1 MKFELLLARRYLSA
15 QRRHSVLT
23 VCSIVIAVALL
34 TALSTCFST
43 LRGIFRDA
51 AFDEAPYHVLLY
63 DVTEAQ
69 CRQVEKMNHIGSC
82 TFVPA
87 DDGKSGDG
95 LILFDSYIGSLA
107 KYISEMNR
115 SLNRKGSRSYSMNS
129 ELISLDLIDESSRV
143 DAVMTY
149 TVFVIFLMFFALG
162 MRMLIDTAFEVSSK
176 ERERQF
182 GVLRSIG
189 ATPRQVLKIQS
200 FEGILLSLIAVP
212 LGCLTGIGT
221 AYLIF
226 RAVLSTGIASY
237 YLETEKIPQIV
248 RLHLSPLLIACSAV
262 IGIMWVFFSA
272 YGTGMRNAKRSPVL
286 MITSR
291 AGGVKRVRNHRLSG
305 LLFGWTG
312 RLAARNARREKKRF
326 VITVLALTVSLT
338 MFAGVSSV
346 MDAVMNKISEEEN
359 AGLGRRTDLDFSV
372 HENPLAKTEAAWEKQ
387 MFERQD
393 RSIRYSEVRTS
404 KAPEHPTAYYKG
416 VQALEQSGYFKD
428 LLWTVSPGWGA
439 GGCDCGDGHFN
450 SVFVYYLNET
460 AYDRF
465 FGEHAP
471 MSYAELE
478 KAGGGLLVG
487 DEPEI
492 IPVKDGAVTLLFECK
507 RQLNDM
513 TEEEYDALIKD
524 VPESERWRSE
534 YPNQEVLHGADGEP
548 EEYFYWTT
556 EETTVTF
563 PVAQVVTMPF
573 DPKNYI
579 SPGQAHLILPESLF
593 RERDWQ
599 KFDDFNFGVYISCN
613 LKNPE
618 QYQEALSFLENST
631 DITYQNISDNFT
643 YIQRLKKTTSSWS
656 VGLNAVTV
664 MLALIA
670 IVNLINIVST
680 GVLNRKRE
688 FAAMQC
694 SGMTRGQMYRLV
706 VIECL
711 QFTLFAAIASTIL
724 CLLIIRGT
732 TWFLV
737 GMTIEA
743 SPGDVDLGVSYLTPV
758 IRIWTAAVAAFAV
771 TLLASVIPLH
781 RMRKEPLAEQI
792 RAAE

>member
-43 LRGIFRDA
+43 IRGIFRDA
-51 AFDEAPYHVLLY
+51 SFDEDPYHVLLY

-82 TFVPA
+82 TFVPLEN
-87 DDGKSGDG
+87 GQGGDAR
-95 LILFDSYIGSLA
+95 ILFDSYIGSLGR
-107 KYISEMNR
+107 YISEMNR
-115 SLNRKGSRSYSMNS
+115 SLNRKGSGGYAMNR
-129 ELISLDLIDESSRV
+129 ELISLDLIDDDSRAQ
-143 DAVMTY
+143 AVMTY

-189 ATPRQVLKIQS
+189 ATPRQILNIQS
-200 FEGILLSLIAVP
+200 FEGILLSMIAVP

-237 YLETEKIPQIV
+237 YLEAEKIPQIV
-248 RLHLSPLLIACSAV
+248 RVHLSPLLIACSAV

-291 AGGVKRVRNHRLSG
+291 AGGVKRVRNHGLSG

-346 MDAVMNKISEEEN
+346 MDAVMNEISEEEN

-372 HENPLAKTEAAWEKQ
+372 HENPLAKTEAAWGEQ
-387 MFERQD
+387 M
-393 RSIRYSEVRTS
+393 RTRREQS
-404 KAPEHPTAYYKG
+404 FREANVPEHPTAYYKG
-416 VQALEQSGYFKD
+416 VQALAQSGYFKD

-439 GGCDCGDGHFN
+439 GGCDCGDGN
-450 SVFVYYLNET
+450 YKNVFVYYVNEKD
-460 AYDRF
+460 YERF

-478 KAGGGLLVG
+478 KTGGGLLVG
-487 DEPEI
+487 DEPETV
-492 IPVKDGAVTLLFECK
+492 PVKNGAVTLTFECK
-507 RQLNDM
+507 RQVNDM
-513 TEEEYDALIKD
+513 TEEKYDALIKD

-548 EEYFYWTT
+548 AEYFYWTT
-556 EETTVTF
+556 EETTVTL
-563 PVAQVVTMPF
+563 PVAQLVTMPF
-573 DPKNYI
+573 DPEKMDFA
-579 SPGQAHLILPESLF
+579 PWQAQLILPESVF

-613 LKNPE
+613 LKDPE
-618 QYQEALSFLENST
+618 QHQEALSFLENST
-631 DITYQNISDNFT
+631 NFTYQNISDNFT
-643 YIQRLKKTTSSWS
+643 YIQRIKKTTSSWS
-656 VGLNAVTV
+656 VGLNAITV

-694 SGMTRGQMYRLV
+694 SGMTHGQMYRLV

-724 CLLIIRGT
+724 CLLIMRGT

-737 GMTIEA
+737 SMTIEA
-743 SPGDVDLGVSYLTPV
+743 SPADVDLGVPYLTPV
-758 IRIWTAAVAAFAV
+758 VRIWTAAVAAFAV
-771 TLLASVIPLH
+771 TLLASVIPLR
-781 RMRKEPLAEQI
+781 RMQEEPLAEQI
-792 RAAE
+792 RATE

>member
-1 MKFELLLARRYLSA
+1 MKFELLLAKRYLSA

-43 LRGIFRDA
+43 LRGVFRDA

-69 CRQVEKMNHIGSC
+69 CRQIEKMNHIGSC
-82 TFVPA
+82 TFVPS
-87 DDGKSGDG
+87 DDGRTGDG
-95 LILFDSYIGSLA
+95 LILFDSYIGSLVN
-107 KYISEMNR
+107 YISEMNR
-115 SLNRKGSRSYSMNS
+115 SLNRKERYTMNL
-129 ELISLDLIDESSRV
+129 ELVYLDLIDEDSRV
-143 DAVMTY
+143 DTVMTY
-149 TVFVIFLMFFALG
+149 TVFVIFLMLFALG

-212 LGCLTGIGT
+212 LGCLAGIGT

-237 YLETEKIPQIV
+237 YLEAEKIPQIV
-248 RLHLSPLLIACSAV
+248 RVHLSPLLIACSAV

-272 YGTGMRNAKRSPVL
+272 YGTGMRNVKKSPVQ

-291 AGGVKRVRNHRLSG
+291 AGGVKRVRDHRLSG

-359 AGLGRRTDLDFSV
+359 IGLGRRSDLDFSV
-372 HENPLAKTEAAWEKQ
+372 HENPLAKTEAAWEEQ
-387 MFERQD
+387 M
-393 RSIRYSEVRTS
+393 RTRREQS
-404 KAPEHPTAYYKG
+404 YREANAPEHPTAYYKG
-416 VQALEQSGYFKD
+416 VQELKQSGYFKD
-428 LLWTVSPGWGA
+428 LLWTVSPNLGQGY
-439 GGCDCGDGHFN
+439 CESSDGHHQ
-450 SVFVYYLNET
+450 SVFVYYMSET
-460 AYDRF
+460 AYDCF
-465 FGEHAP
+465 FGELAP

-478 KAGGGLLVG
+478 KNGGGLLAG

-492 IPVKDGAVTLLFECK
+492 IPVKDGAVTLTFECM
-507 RQLNDM
+507 RQVNDM
-513 TEEEYDALIKD
+513 TEEKYDALIKD
-524 VPESERWRSE
+524 VPKSERWRPE
-534 YPNQEVLHGADGEP
+534 YPRQEVLHGADGEP

-556 EETTVTF
+556 EETTVTL

-573 DPKNYI
+573 DPKKMDFVFGNI
-579 SPGQAHLILPESLF
+579 QLIFPESVF

-613 LKNPE
+613 LKDPE
-618 QYQEALSFLENST
+618 QYQEALSFLKNST
-631 DITYQNISDNFT
+631 DITYNNISDNFT
-643 YIQRLKKTTSSWS
+643 YIQRIKKTTSSWS

-664 MLALIA
+664 MIALIA

-680 GVLNRKRE
+680 GILNRKRE

-758 IRIWTAAVAAFAV
+758 IRIWIAAIAAFAV

-781 RMRKEPLAEQI
+781 RMRREPLAEQI
-792 RAAE
+792 RAVE